1 MHSTLIAAFFSLSV
15 ITDTLALADDQAI
28 TLQDGSSFSVDPATQ
43 KAIRLDET
51 GTPLWDGV
59 HRLNDGSVMI
69 VRDGVVISGGTK
81 QETAVDDQAELA
93 PAAEDEYKI
102 SPCIQLSINSCGF
115 NGECKD
121 STACLTARQLVN
133 LELEEKLRGVTD
145 IGVSTTD
152 QCREALTDHETF
164 AICQTTTPSAVQ
176 TPCSQLTAHVCGFKD
191 QCADSEACQ
200 AARQL
205 QSMESEERKLSRHR
219 GRLSHSSLQCLDG
232 VKNSDYFKPC
242 LPPVTDK

>member
-1 MHSTLIAAFFSLSV
+1 MHSTLIVAFFSLLV
-15 ITDTLALADDQAI
+15 ITNTYALADDQAI
-28 TLQDGSSFSVDPATQ
+28 MLQDGSSFSVDPVTQ
-43 KAIRLDET
+43 KAIRLDEP

-69 VRDGVVISGGTK
+69 VRDGVVISGGTM
-81 QETAVDDQAELA
+81 QETSTEQAEIV

-164 AICQTTTPSAVQ
+164 AICQTTTPSALQ

-191 QCADSEACQ
+191 QCADSEACE

-205 QSMESEERKLSRHR
+205 QSMELEERKLSRHR
-219 GRLSHSSLQCLDG
+219 GRLSHSSLQCLEG

-242 LPPVTDK
+242 LPPVTDE